1 MPPAALCCRTKKEIA
16 GVGQGLSVTHTGVP
30 DALMTSP
37 TAAATRS
44 EA

>member
-1 MPPAALCCRTKKEIA
+1 MPPAAFWCRTKKEIV
-16 GVGQGLSVTHTGVP
+16 GVGQGLSASETGVP
-30 DALMTSP
+30 DVLRTSA